1 MENNRN
7 NNKFWKGVLVGA
19 LVMAFAGL
27 IIVGFSAGIFLIGRT
42 VIDSQVQTEQLE
54 NDVSGEGAGL
64 ELERIASKMELI
76 PSSTCCDTQ
85 QLNSISSIIIPCRPA
100 AFRDYE

>member
-42 VIDSQVQTEQLE
+42 VIDSQVQTQQLE
-54 NDVSGEGAGL
+54 DDVSGEL
-64 ELERIASKMELI
+64 SLI
-76 PSSTCCDTQ
+76 H
-85 QLNSISSIIIPCRPA
+85 I
-100 AFRDYE
+100 